1 MDDDPVL
8 QPDDHHLLR
17 FYAAINRVVQPAM
30 HRVFILL
37 RPDNGKSVKEL
48 LFDISEFS
56 QTKYKKNFTEPER
69 QKLDEGKPSSEFDI
83 SLLYKLL
90 QRVCGLADANH
101 SKWSDVGSLENSLRR
116 LKDYRNT
123 LAHEQISLTS
133 DELREKIRDMEGL
146 SQNILEAAGQQRSL
160 PVAADLERMH
170 DGMEEAISGEID
182 LWEPYKTALAKL
194 RSEHTTVLIREGRK
208 DIHAIG
214 KNLMILNPFVWM
226 IDSKYANFNVESV
239 YTENGIKGMGNVD
252 IQHLLVS
259 AVPEHQPDALP
270 DVIVISATPGMGK
283 TSSFRF
289 LVQDWL
295 SSNPTTLGMEN
306 IDLIVP
312 VVLRHVSSNNI
323 KDLVK
328 DELLHNVAKHLQPD
342 DIISALKNVS
352 LLWMLDGY
360 DEAST
365 ETRKVVKEIVQKFP
379 GSRIMITTRE
389 EFKNE
394 IETEVA
400 SVGRSYSSVTLA
412 GFSVENIQEYAK
424 KIISASVQDP
434 QKRSDILKEFMDFTE
449 NGYILHILRVPL
461 FAAITIVLWLDSPEN
476 ASHIKTTSSLFTLL
490 VDHMIQRLLLRE
502 SYRKLNQ
509 TISSLKQKL
518 SSFFDSIGFVLW
530 RNYDHFILQQYEV
543 DYLLEKC
550 SELGLPFK
558 DSMSAFFVYAEKAT
572 PLGIVEDYTIIHRQ
586 LMEFLGARAFA
597 NKMIHEGWDVMDTAK
612 YFLQSKRELLLKHE
626 SSHYSLGDLYYNID
640 NLSMELP
647 CDKYG
652 TFGDNGFV
660 MPVSAFIIKESWCSI
675 CFPFMNEKLSED
687 YYLHTDGIF
696 TTRKSRNFWCHV
708 KDKLSGLW
716 FAYVLGCLSL
726 SRQLNEERCEQFSFI
741 FGSSTHPFLKID
753 YILLG
758 LNEAGDDLFVKKL
771 CNYVNR
777 KMWAFEY
784 TPFVSHTLTVKLLQ
798 YIQPKSV
805 FLHLCKKLDSQG
817 PDGVTIPNKF
827 DPTRFLLDCIETFV
841 EYHCEIHLDMR
852 LLFQNAVPDLELTMT
867 SLERLLRGTSRCRLV
882 TFRGVV
888 DDSALVLLKRS
899 TYLRELSLMYIGEDL
914 RHMAELVKTL
924 PELNVFRLAMDFR
937 CCSGEELPVLIRDE
951 EVAVPE
957 LCVIL
962 TDVFNYDP
970 ERVATALKRLLPNP
984 FHVILRG
991 RTTTFDLEWLLRNPF
1006 PVISRGSIS
1015 TFDQAFRPLRKKMWT
1030 YITRVLE
1037 NVLNVNILQV
1047 LLEVPDEFFQ
1057 CFDIIRPYV
1066 EDLERFSNQRFPS
1079 TTIEVKFVDT
1089 TGRVWGFTETGLTAH

>member
-56 QTKYKKNFTEPER
+56 QFNKPER

-101 SKWSDVGSLENSLRR
+101 SKWSDAGSLENSLRR

-146 SQNILEAAGQQRSL
+146 CQNILEAAGQQRSL

-412 GFSVENIQEYAK
+412 GFSVENIQEYAE
-424 KIISASVQDP
+424 KIIYASVQNP
-434 QKRSDILKEFMDFTE
+434 QKRSDILKEFMAFTE
-449 NGYILHILRVPL
+449 NEYSLDILRVPL

-490 VDHMIQRLLLRE
+490 VDHMIQRLVIRE

-530 RNYDHFILQQYEV
+530 QNYDHFILHHYEV

-572 PLGIVEDYTIIHRQ
+572 PLGIVEEYTIIHRE

-612 YFLQSKRELLLKHE
+612 YFLQRKRELLLKHDPL
-626 SSHYSLGDLYYNID
+626 HNSLGGLYYDID

-647 CDKYG
+647 CDKYE
-652 TFGDNGFV
+652 TFCNERFV
-660 MPVSAFIIKESWCSI
+660 MPVYVFIRKYDNCCYMCYKSI
-675 CFPFMNEKLSED
+675 EEEKVSED
-687 YYLHTDGIF
+687 YYLHTDNF
-696 TTRKSRNFWCHV
+696 VTTLKSTNFWCHV
-708 KDKLSGLW
+708 KDKLFGRW
-716 FAYVLGCLSL
+716 FAYVLGYLSL
-726 SRQLNEERCEQFSFI
+726 RRHLNEERCEQFAFI
-741 FGSSTHPFLKID
+741 FSSSRGPFLNIS

-777 KMWAFEY
+777 KMWAFRDSRWFSQ
-784 TPFVSHTLTVKLLQ
+784 TQTVKILQ

-805 FLHLCKKLDSQG
+805 FLHLCKELDYSNRI
-817 PDGVTIPNKF
+817 DSTK
-827 DPTRFLLDCIETFV
+827 FLLDYIETFV
-841 EYHCEIHLDMR
+841 EYNCEIHLD
-852 LLFQNAVPDLELTMT
+852 LQYFFHNADPNLELTMT

-888 DDSALVLLKRS
+888 DDSTLVLLKRS

-951 EVAVPE
+951 EVAVRE

-962 TDVFNYDP
+962 TDVFNYDLS
-970 ERVATALKRLLPNP
+970 VLPRP
-984 FHVILRG
+984 
-991 RTTTFDLEWLLRNPF
+991 
-1006 PVISRGSIS
+1006 SR
-1015 TFDQAFRPLRKKMWT
+1015 D
-1030 YITRVLE
+1030 Y
-1037 NVLNVNILQV
+1037 
-1047 LLEVPDEFFQ
+1047 FQ
-1057 CFDIIRPYV
+1057 IR
-1066 EDLERFSNQRFPS
+1066 FM
-1079 TTIEVKFVDT
+1079 
-1089 TGRVWGFTETGLTAH
+1089 

>member
-17 FYAAINRVVQPAM
+17 YYAAITRVVQPAM

-37 RPDNGKSVKEL
+37 SPDDGRSEKEL
-48 LFDISEFS
+48 LFAISGFS
-56 QTKYKKNFTEPER
+56 QRKYKKHFSEPER
-69 QKLDEGKPSSEFDI
+69 QRLDEGKPSSEFDI

-90 QRVCGLADANH
+90 QRVCGLAETNDTKWNDA
-101 SKWSDVGSLENSLRR
+101 GSLEHSLKR
-116 LKDYRNT
+116 LKDHRNT

-133 DELREKIRDMEGL
+133 DELREKIRDMEGFC
-146 SQNILEAAGQQRSL
+146 QQILEAAGQQRNL
-160 PVAADLERMH
+160 PVAEDLQRMH

-194 RSEHTTVLIREGRK
+194 RSEQATVLIREGRK

-226 IDSKYANFNVESV
+226 IDSKYANLNLKSV
-239 YTENGIKGMGNVD
+239 YTENRIEGKGNVD

-259 AVPEHQPDALP
+259 ALSELQPDALP
-270 DVIVISATPGMGK
+270 DVIAISGTPGMGK

-312 VVLRHVSSNNI
+312 VVLRHVCSDNI

-365 ETRKVVKEIVQKFP
+365 GTRKVVKEIVQKFP

-400 SVGRSYSSVTLA
+400 LVGRSYLSVTLA
-412 GFSVENIQEYAK
+412 GFSDKNLREYAE

-434 QKRSDILKEFMDFTE
+434 QKRNDTLKEFMDLDFTE
-449 NGYILHILRVPL
+449 NEYNLDILRVPL
-461 FAAITIVLWLDSPEN
+461 FAAITIALWLDSPEN
-476 ASHIKTTSSLFTLL
+476 VFHIKTTSSLFTLL
-490 VDHMIQRLLLRE
+490 VGHMIQRLVIRE

-509 TISSLKQKL
+509 TISSLKEKL
-518 SSFFDSIGFVLW
+518 SRFFDCIGFVLW
-530 RNYDHFILQQYEV
+530 QNYDHFILHQYEV
-543 DYLLEKC
+543 DYLQERC

-558 DSMSAFFVYAEKAT
+558 DSMSAFFIYAEKAT
-572 PLGIVEDYTIIHRQ
+572 PLGIVEEYTIIHRE
-586 LMEFLGARAFA
+586 LMDFLGARAFA
-597 NKMIHEGWDVMDTAK
+597 NKMICEGWDVMETAK
-612 YFLQSKRELLLKHE
+612 YFIKSKRELLLEHE
-626 SSHYSLGDLYYNID
+626 PSHRRLDGLYYNID

-647 CDKYG
+647 CDKYE
-652 TFGDNGFV
+652 TFCNKRFM
-660 MPVSAFIIKESWCSI
+660 MPLDVFIRKYYSCYMCGRSVTEEKVSK
-675 CFPFMNEKLSED
+675 D
-687 YYLHTDGIF
+687 YYLHKDGF
-696 TTRKSRNFWCHV
+696 LTTLKSTNFWCHV
-708 KDKLSGLW
+708 KFELFGRW

-726 SRQLNEERCEQFSFI
+726 SRQLNEERCEQFAFI
-741 FGSSTHPFLKID
+741 FSSSTGPFLNIS

-777 KMWAFEY
+777 KTWAFRDS
-784 TPFVSHTLTVKLLQ
+784 PWFSHTQTVKLLK
-798 YIQPKSV
+798 YIEPKSV
-805 FLHLCKKLDSQG
+805 FLHLCGIGD
-817 PDGVTIPNKF
+817 PWKF
-827 DPTRFLLDCIETFV
+827 LIDYIETFV
-841 EYHCEIHLDMR
+841 KCHCEIHLD
-852 LLFQNAVPDLELTMT
+852 LQHFFHNAVPDLELVVT
-867 SLERLLRGTSRCRLV
+867 SLGLLLSDTSRCRLV
-882 TFRGVV
+882 TLRSVV
-888 DDSALVLLKRS
+888 DDKALMLLKRS
-899 TYLRELSLMYIGEDL
+899 TYLRELSLMYRGEDL
-914 RHMAELVKTL
+914 RHMSELVKTL

-937 CCSGEELPVLIRDE
+937 CCSGKELPVLIGDE
-951 EVAVPE
+951 AEIPE
-957 LCVIL
+957 LGVIL
-962 TDVFNYDP
+962 TDVFSYDP
-970 ERVATALKRLLPNP
+970 ELVASAIKKLFPNP

-991 RTTTFDLEWLLRNPF
+991 
-1006 PVISRGSIS
+1006 SIS
-1015 TFDQAFRPLRKKMWT
+1015 TFDQERMWT

-1037 NVLNVNILQV
+1037 NVLNVNSLQL
-1047 LLEVPDEFFQ
+1047 LLEVPDEFHRHSF
-1057 CFDIIRPYV
+1057 IIRPIV
-1066 EDLERFSNQRFPS
+1066 QNLERSSNQRFSS
-1079 TTIEVKFVDT
+1079 TTIKFKFVDT
-1089 TGRVWGFTETGLTAH
+1089 AGLVWD